1 MWAVIPVKQI
11 SQAKQRLSKIL
22 SPVERRDFF
31 SAMLEDVLG
40 MMVKIDFFE
49 KIILATNCPH
59 AIAIAGRHGIT
70 HFETGPDG
78 GLNLAAGEAVNHL
91 LENGISDMFLIPA
104 DIPLINEEEINSV
117 IKSHPSAPSL
127 SIIPSKNKL
136 GTNCVLLS
144 PPSRM
149 PLKFGPDSYFRH
161 LEIAQTNGLQ
171 VNSMELK
178 GFGHDIDEPK
188 DLFELLKIEGDT
200 RCQKYLQ
207 ELKKLKKF
215 TH

>member
-22 SPVERRDFF
+22 SSEERRDFF
-31 SAMLEDVLG
+31 SAMLEDVLS

-59 AIAIAGRHGIT
+59 AISIAGRHGIT
-70 HFETGPDG
+70 HFETGPDD
-78 GLNLAAGEAVNHL
+78 GLNQAAGETVNHL

-104 DIPLINEEEINSV
+104 DIPLITEEEINSA
-117 IKSHPSAPSL
+117 IKAHPSAPSL
-127 SIIPSKNKL
+127 TIIPSRDKL
-136 GTNCVLLS
+136 GSNCLLLS

-188 DLFELLKIEGDT
+188 DLYQLLKAEGKT
-200 RCQKYLQ
+200 LSQKYLLQ
-207 ELKKLKKF
+207 LNLLKN
-215 TH
+215 

>member
-22 SPVERRDFF
+22 SSEERRDFF
-31 SAMLEDVLG
+31 SAMLEDVLS

-59 AIAIAGRHGIT
+59 VISIAGRHGIT
-70 HFETGPDG
+70 HFETGPDD
-78 GLNLAAGEAVNHL
+78 GLNQAAGETVNHL

-104 DIPLINEEEINSV
+104 DIPLITEEEINSA
-117 IKSHPSAPSL
+117 IKAHPSAPSL
-127 SIIPSKNKL
+127 TIIPSRDKL
-136 GTNCVLLS
+136 GSNCLLLS

-161 LEIAQTNGLQ
+161 LEIAKSNGLKI
-171 VNSMELK
+171 NPMELP
-178 GFGHDIDEPK
+178 GFGLDIDEPK
-188 DLFELLKIEGDT
+188 DLFELLKAEGNT
-200 RCQKYLQ
+200 LSQKYLLQ
-207 ELKKLKKF
+207 LNLLKN
-215 TH
+215 

>member
-22 SPVERRDFF
+22 SSEERKDFF
-31 SAMLEDVLG
+31 SAMLEDVLS

-59 AIAIAGRHGIT
+59 AISIAGRHGIT
-70 HFETGPDG
+70 HFETGPDD
-78 GLNLAAGEAVNHL
+78 GLNQAAGETVNHL

-104 DIPLINEEEINSV
+104 DIPLITEEEINSA
-117 IKSHPSAPSL
+117 IKAHPSAPSL
-127 SIIPSKNKL
+127 TIIPSRDKL
-136 GTNCVLLS
+136 GSNCLLLS

-161 LEIAQTNGLQ
+161 LEIAKSNGLKI
-171 VNSMELK
+171 NPMELP
-178 GFGHDIDEPK
+178 GFGLDIDEPK
-188 DLFELLKIEGDT
+188 DLFELLKAEGNT
-200 RCQKYLQ
+200 LSQKYLLQ
-207 ELKKLKKF
+207 LNLLKN
-215 TH
+215 